1 MDIHTLIFVVVS
13 SMRGSVPHRTGSML
27 TAPTRRKE

>member
-1 MDIHTLIFVVVS
+1 MDTLTLVFVVVS
-13 SMRGSVPHRTGSML
+13 SMRGSVPHKTGSML